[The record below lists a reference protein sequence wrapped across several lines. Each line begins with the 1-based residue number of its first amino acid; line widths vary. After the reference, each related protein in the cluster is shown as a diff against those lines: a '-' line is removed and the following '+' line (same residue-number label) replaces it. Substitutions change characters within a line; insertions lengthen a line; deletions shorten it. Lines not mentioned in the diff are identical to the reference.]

1 MGLNFKSILWNLWQV
16 SSVKIAEI
24 DAPKSEKWWSYKG
37 GILNSLHFKFLSL
50 MKDTKKIL
58 TLMKDTALLGLEL
71 ENIIK
76 FFSADF

>member
-50 MKDTKKIL
+50 MKDT
-58 TLMKDTALLGLEL
+58 ALLGLEL